1 MKKDPRREFAHRAK
15 SGKDPSQRVCS
26 PCNSKKG
33 PSLGVCS
40 SWNDEKG
47 PSQEVCT
54 SCNDKKDP
62 FFFTCSSCKPKK
74 CTIPP
79 PCKPCKPQKCSI
91 PTSCKP
97 CKPQKCTIL
106 TPCKP
111 RKPQKIP
118 LASFPAFSNN
128 QKNQLTKTLHL
139 RITRKIWW
147 WRSFFLCA
155 GFRCSQF
162 FLASAPSKRTKCLPL
177 YSALGAQ
184 PQTLIVERVEVF
196 LQEKKNLIFH
206 LLVGLVLQVMTPG
219 LH

>member
-1 MKKDPRREFAHRAK
+1 MQRVKKDPCWEFAARETIKKDPRRRFTARATA
-15 SGKDPSQRVCS
+15 
-26 PCNSKKG
+26 KK
-33 PSLGVCS
+33 PPFSSLAARANPKNAPFRPLAARANPKNAPF
-40 SWNDEKG
+40 WPLAPPAN
-47 PSQEVCT
+47 
-54 SCNDKKDP
+54 NKKAP
-62 FFFTCSSCKPKK
+62 FFFTCSSCKPQK
-74 CTIPP
+74 CSIPP
-79 PCKPCKPQKCSI
+79 PFKPCKPQKIS
-91 PTSCKP
+91 
-97 CKPQKCTIL
+97 
-106 TPCKP
+106 
-111 RKPQKIP
+111 

-147 WRSFFLCA
+147 WRRFFWCA

-162 FLASAPSKRTKCLPL
+162 FLASAPSKRAKCLPS
-177 YSALGAQ
+177 YNALDAQ